1 MSLDHKRKKMMG
13 LVKKRSLSVLDQI
26 INEDESMVDQ
36 INKIDRDLLVI
47 YEPTNFIGHEG
58 AEVQMALS
66 FEGSIMA
73 LQGSHYREVKDMTA
87 FEFITAC
94 NLVKQQNK

>member
-1 MSLDHKRKKMMG
+1 MALDHKRKKMLG
-13 LVKKRSLSVLDQI
+13 LVKKRSISVLDQI
-26 INEDESMVDQ
+26 IEDESMADVID
-36 INKIDRDLLVI
+36 KIDKDLLVI
-47 YEPTNFIGHEG
+47 YEPTNFVGHGG

-73 LQGSHYREVKDMTA
+73 LQGSHYRDVKDMTA